1 MMLKEQLRRKI
12 GAQRKSDATFEAYW
26 FWVNRF
32 LKFARQKR
40 GEWVHPSEMGERQV
54 EIFLSHLAN
63 VENVA
68 ASTQN
73 QAFYAL
79 CYLYEH
85 VLNRPLQNV
94 SAMRAKVP
102 QGIREVVDQSE
113 LVTLFANLKGTA
125 LLVAR
130 MMYACNFRIGEVGRI
145 RLKDISFERRQIAVR
160 NGKGE
165 KSRVVGFPEIL
176 HAEVG
181 RQVDSAKV
189 VWRGD
194 VADGLNG
201 ISLPKAY
208 GRKSPS
214 AHLALEWWYLFPAAN
229 YSKCPYSG
237 RLLRHHIHMGH
248 IARQI
253 KQAARAAE
261 IPKHVTSHC
270 LRHSYATHSLENGV
284 PIHVVQQL
292 MGHNDISTTE
302 TYLHVT
308 KNGATSAKSPLE
320 SLEPAGVN
328 ESLADSLA
336 NPKQNSQARRIVRAS
351 AGPKLRVV
359 G

>member
-1 MMLKEQLRRKI
+1 MKLKEQLLRKI
-12 GAQRKSDATFEAYW
+12 RAQRKSDATFEAYW

-32 LKFARQKR
+32 FKFARQKR
-40 GEWVHPSEMGERQV
+40 GAWVHPAEMGERQV

-85 VLNRPLQNV
+85 VLNRRLQNV

-145 RLKDISFERRQIAVR
+145 RVKDISFERRQIAVR
-160 NGKGE
+160 NSKGE

-176 HAEVG
+176 HAEVA
-181 RQVDSAKV
+181 RQLDSAKLV
-189 VWRGD
+189 FRWD
-194 VADGLNG
+194 LAEGLNG
-201 ISLPKAY
+201 VSLPKAY
-208 GRKSPS
+208 GRKSAS
-214 AHLALEWWYLFPAAN
+214 SHLAWEWWYLFPAAKC
-229 YSKCPYSG
+229 SKCPYSG

-261 IPKHVTSHC
+261 IPKHITSHC

-292 MGHNDISTTE
+292 MGHESIETTE

-308 KNGATSAKSPLE
+308 KDGATAAKSPLE
-320 SLEPAGVN
+320 SLDNSQVN
-328 ESLADSLA
+328 ESLVESLA
-336 NPKQNSQARRIVRAS
+336 NPTSVLESRRI
-351 AGPKLRVV
+351 AGSVGRHKLRVV